1 MRKSHQLDVAILS
14 LINAMPTYGHELR
27 ATLPALGFPYY
38 VHSAPVYDALK
49 RLEQDGLVT
58 RRWEI
63 QQAGPA
69 RVIYTITEAGV
80 AYLQRQGPPQY

>member
-1 MRKSHQLDVAILS
+1 MKKNYKLDLAILS

-38 VHSAPVYDALK
+38 VRSAPVYDALK

-58 RRWEI
+58 RQWDI
-63 QQAGPA
+63 QEAGPA
-69 RVIYTITEAGV
+69 RVIYTITEDGV
-80 AYLQRQGPPQY
+80 TYLQRVL